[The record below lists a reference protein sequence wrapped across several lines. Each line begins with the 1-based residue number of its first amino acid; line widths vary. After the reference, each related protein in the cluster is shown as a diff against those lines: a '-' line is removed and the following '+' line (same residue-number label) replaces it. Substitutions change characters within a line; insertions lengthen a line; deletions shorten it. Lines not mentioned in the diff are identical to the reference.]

1 MTTPPSPSTLGST
14 ILEGRGVG
22 RVYGHGDLAAR
33 ALQPSDLA
41 IHRGEV
47 VVIVGPSGSG
57 KTTLLSILGLVLAPT
72 EGQVWLDG
80 TEVSGLQRDELARLR
95 LRSMGFVFQQFNL
108 LHGLTAV
115 ENVEMPLVLE
125 NVGKAERRERALAA
139 LDKVGIADRAG
150 RKPRELSGGQQ
161 QRVAIARAVVA
172 NPRVVLCD
180 EPTAS
185 LDGTSG
191 QRVLDLLRE
200 LVAGADRAVIV
211 VTHDERVVRIAD
223 RVIEVA
229 DGGIRERNRL
239 LKGAA

>member
-1 MTTPPSPSTLGST
+1 MSPMTT

-22 RVYGHGDLAAR
+22 RVYGQGELAAR
-33 ALQPSDLA
+33 VLQPSD
-41 IHRGEV
+41 ITIRSGEV

-72 EGQVWLDG
+72 EGEVWLGG
-80 TEVSGLQRDELARLR
+80 TRVSGLGRDALARIR
-95 LRSMGFVFQQFNL
+95 LQSMGFVFQQFNL
-108 LHGLTAV
+108 MQGLTAV

-125 NVGKAERRERALAA
+125 SVGRAERRARALAA
-139 LDKVGIADRAG
+139 LAEVGLADRAL

-161 QRVAIARAVVA
+161 QRVAIARAVVTH
-172 NPRVVLCD
+172 PKVVLCD

-191 QRVLDLLRE
+191 KLVLDVLRK
-200 LVAGADRAVIV
+200 LVTGAERAVVV

-229 DGGIRERNRL
+229 DGGVRERNL
-239 LKGAA
+239 LEKGAA